1 MSLIVNKI
9 IFYWQR
15 KLFAM
20 NYSTNKYDQVIFYP
34 TELSPHVN
42 KRMLKVMTY
51 ISTEFFLT
59 IIAIK

>member
-20 NYSTNKYDQVIFYP
+20 KYSTNKYDQVIFYP

-51 ISTEFFLT
+51 ISTEFF
-59 IIAIK
+59 